1 MDIATVRQWGR
12 AATGARGGGRQRRPA
27 EAAAWVKGVWAM
39 GEPLEDSAV
48 LAASEGAKAA
58 RARPTT

>member
-1 MDIATVRQWGR
+1 MDIATARQWGSGGDRR
-12 AATGARGGGRQRRPA
+12 ARRRRQRRPA
-27 EAAAWVKGVWAM
+27 ETTAWVKGVWAM